1 MQLLIATY
9 NPGKLIE
16 IQDLLKNIPVKLVT
30 PADLHLHF
38 HSEENGST
46 YEQNATIKARAL
58 CSLSKVATL
67 ADDSGLEVEQLNGKP
82 GIFSARFSNS
92 PHAEDADRRRLLLTQ
107 LQEKPRPWAA
117 RFVCAVALA
126 VPQDEI
132 FTSRGECVGEII
144 PEERGTNGFGYDPIF
159 LFPQIGKTM
168 AELSLKEKNHIS
180 HRALAIRNIL
190 PKIQE
195 HLM

>member
-16 IQDLLKNIPVKLVT
+16 IQDLLKKIPVELVI
-30 PADLHLHF
+30 PSDLHLHF
-38 HSEENGST
+38 RSEENGST
-46 YEQNATIKARAL
+46 YEQNARIKAQAL
-58 CSLSKVATL
+58 CALSNMVTL

-82 GIFSARFSNS
+82 GLFSARFSTS
-92 PHAEDADRRRLLLTQ
+92 PHAEDADRRRLLLIQ
-107 LQEKPRPWAA
+107 LQGKPQPWAA

-126 VPQDEI
+126 IPQDGI
-132 FTSRGECVGEII
+132 FTSRGECAGEII
-144 PEERGTNGFGYDPIF
+144 PQERGTNGFGYDPVF
-159 LFPQIGKTM
+159 LFPQLGKTM
-168 AELSLKEKNHIS
+168 AELSLKEKNCIS

-195 HLM
+195 HLL